1 MGLSEDA
8 ESVSAPKPPLPHAL
22 MVARLLV
29 INEVSAVALKSPVA
43 DAVYRAVAESIVRH
57 LPYLEAS
64 VFAID
69 AEAGQAV
76 LVAQSPPHE
85 PLGYTQPLDVGLIGV
100 AASECRSVLANDT
113 ATDPRYV
120 RPPGDQ
126 EPCASELCIPV
137 LEQGRV
143 VAIIDVECR
152 DAGAFGDSDRL
163 ALESI
168 ANVVGL
174 ALHAAEVHAELT
186 RQVEQVR
193 EAQCQLIQS
202 ERLADVGRLTA
213 LVAHEIRN
221 PLTTIGGFARRL
233 LKRADD
239 EQEQHYA
246 SIIVD
251 ETERLGRLLAGIMDF
266 VRPGEP
272 RKQRTDIA
280 AVLDRAIALTSAARA
295 TKHIAIDRDIEDG
308 LPTLWA
314 DPGQLEQVLINV
326 LTNACDAIDDE
337 GTITTTIG
345 CDGDHLV
352 LRIADTGCGIGP
364 DQLHSLFDPFY
375 TTKPGGNGLGLPI
388 AGKIIEDHG
397 GRIDIGSEPGRG
409 THVTVRL
416 PIGEPPAQSAS

>member
-1 MGLSEDA
+1 MALPEDA
-8 ESVSAPKPPLPHAL
+8 ESVSAPNAPPPDPP

-29 INEVSAVALKSPVA
+29 INEVSAAALTSPTA
-43 DAVYRAVAESIVRH
+43 DDVCRAVAESIVRH
-57 LPYLEAS
+57 LPYLQAS

-76 LVAQSPPHE
+76 LVAQSPPRD
-85 PLGYTQPLDVGLIGV
+85 PLGYAQPLDVGLIGL
-100 AASECRSVLANDT
+100 AASECHSVLANNA

-120 RPPGDQ
+120 RPPGDR
-126 EPCASELCIPV
+126 EPCASELCAPI
-137 LEQGRV
+137 LQHERV
-143 VAIIDVECR
+143 AAVIVVECS

-174 ALHAAEVHAELT
+174 ALHAAEVHAQLT

-202 ERLADVGRLTA
+202 ERLADVGRLSA

-239 EQEQHYA
+239 EQARRYA

-251 ETERLGRLLAGIMDF
+251 EAERLGRLLAGIMDF

-272 RKQRTDIA
+272 RKQRTDAA
-280 AVLDRAIALTSAARA
+280 AVLDRAIALTDAARA
-295 TKHIAIDRDIEDG
+295 AKHIAIERDVEAG

-314 DPGQLEQVLINV
+314 DPGQLEQVLLN
-326 LTNACDAIDDE
+326 LLQNACDAIDDG
-337 GTITTTIG
+337 GTITASVRR
-345 CDGDHLV
+345 DHGRLI
-352 LRIADTGCGIGP
+352 LRIADTGCGITP
-364 DQLHSLFDPFY
+364 EQLQHLFDPFY
-375 TTKPGGNGLGLPI
+375 TTKQGGNGLGLSI

-397 GRIDIGSEPGRG
+397 GRIDIGSEAGRG
-409 THVTVRL
+409 THVTIRL
-416 PIGEPPAQSAS
+416 PVGEPPAQSAS